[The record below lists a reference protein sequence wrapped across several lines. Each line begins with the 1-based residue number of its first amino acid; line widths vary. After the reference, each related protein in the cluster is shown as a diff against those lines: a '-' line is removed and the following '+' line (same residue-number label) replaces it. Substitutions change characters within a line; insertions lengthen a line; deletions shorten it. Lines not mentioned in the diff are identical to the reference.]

1 MACSSFF
8 SCHRSGSYRL
18 QHLTWHDTL
27 ILIVCK
33 YYFAADYA
41 PDDSLRT
48 FDQTGSAARKIV
60 NPFEWLS
67 TNFSWI
73 EYYQVS
79 IHSGANASLVS
90 QTQEIG
96 RFGSYPLDR
105 GLQAH
110 HWIFVYPFT
119 QHVSGRTGFAML
131 TDMGARVGESDHY
144 FGTAD
149 QSGYRVLVG
158 VDQLN
163 RYSQLQVFSDCKV
176 EKSIHRVLVLEFGNL
191 ANTLVEQ
198 RLVLIHSHLGN
209 RHRIPLSVEKS
220 AAASLQVI
228 SELLAEAI

>member
-27 ILIVCK
+27 ILIVGE
-33 YYFAADYA
+33 YYFTADYA

-48 FDQTGSAARKIV
+48 FDQTGSAARKI
-60 NPFEWLS
+60 
-67 TNFSWI
+67 
-73 EYYQVS
+73 
-79 IHSGANASLVS
+79 
-90 QTQEIG
+90 
-96 RFGSYPLDR
+96 
-105 GLQAH
+105 
-110 HWIFVYPFT
+110 VYPFT

-191 ANTLVEQ
+191 ANALVEQ

-220 AAASLQVI
+220 AAASPQVI